1 MGMDDGAILQKSSGE
16 IMAVNPAAEVI
27 FGLSAAQLIERS
39 CTQGAQ
45 ALGFVHQDETPVA
58 WECQP
63 ATLAIQTGTPQRN
76 VLMGVHRPN
85 GTLLWLSVTAQALAL
100 EGEPGPSAV
109 VQTFRDITQHRL
121 TEQYEQFRSMAE
133 TSPDFI
139 VRYDR
144 EGRHRY
150 LNDRLLKQ
158 LGLASAQALIGK
170 RPSEV
175 WPDGRFAEL
184 EQAAARAVQSE
195 SQVDIEFVEPNVIG
209 APRYHQIYIVPERD
223 VNGRVVGSI
232 SFGREI
238 TAIRENE
245 RKLKHFI
252 DNLPGLAYTFWR
264 TPDGHGCFPYV
275 SPAIEEIYGLT
286 PQDVKDDM
294 MPIQRLA
301 HPDDQARILAAI
313 TEAGQTMTPFRI
325 ESRVCRPGLPER
337 WLDVRSAPDQQPDG
351 SVLWHGIMLDITE
364 RKQAER
370 ERQAN
375 AHSFECMDRVN
386 KAILGAADLDQLMT
400 RVLDIV
406 LAFFNCDRAFL
417 LYPCDPDAPQWQVL
431 MERTRPEYP
440 GALASGMGA
449 IPMDGHVAAIL
460 RTLLGAAGAVKF
472 GPDAPYA
479 MAPDL
484 SAQFGVQSMLSM
496 ALFPKLDKP
505 WQFGIQQCSHA
516 RSWSRNEEV
525 LLQKIGH
532 RLSDALTSWLM
543 QRSLQA
549 SERDF
554 RALAENLPDTLVRY
568 DSEGRRTYVNPA
580 MLREFS
586 VMAEQMIG
594 KTLQD
599 ANPTGMPLPQIYQRA
614 LAHTLATGER
624 SEFEMQM
631 PSPNENMRTGLCFI
645 MAERGAD
652 GRITGAISIGH
663 DITERKRNEAEL
675 ERHRHHLEKLV
686 EDRTLALSIAKETA
700 ETATRAK
707 SHFLAAASH
716 DLRQP
721 LQAIGL
727 FNQALAMTSLDER
740 QKAISNH
747 LAKSV
752 KSLSELL
759 NDLLDL
765 SRLDV
770 GIIEPHC
777 VLLQA
782 ADLLEVIEVEFDA
795 DCRKKNLRLKL
806 FGSQQNL
813 VLFSDGNLLLTLLRN
828 LVSNAVKYT
837 THGGILVGI
846 RHRGDRALIQ
856 VWDTG
861 VGIAPG
867 QMDSIFEEYFQV
879 GNPERDRTKG
889 VGLGLSI
896 VKRLCKLLG
905 IELRVRSREG
915 IGSVFELGVPLANA
929 SNGYVPVITTSSPR
943 EIVASN
949 SLLGKRLVIVED
961 DAPAAEAIS
970 LALEMA
976 GAQVTLFNTAEEA
989 LGCAQTMA
997 ADYYISDYRLPG
1009 MNGLQLLDAI
1019 QARSAQPI
1027 KAVLLT
1033 GNTSPDQVALKQCL
1047 RWKVLFKPV
1056 DFSGLLMAL
1065 GL

>member
-1 MGMDDGAILQKSSGE
+1 MVMDDGAILQNSSGE
-16 IMAVNPAAEVI
+16 ILAVNPAAEAI
-27 FGLSAAQLIERS
+27 FGLSAAQLIARS
-39 CTQGAQ
+39 CTQGVQ
-45 ALGFVHQDETPVA
+45 ALGFVNQDETLVA
-58 WECQP
+58 WESQP
-63 ATLAIQTGTPQRN
+63 TTIAFQTGTPQRN

-85 GTLLWLSVTAQALAL
+85 GTQLWLSVTAQVLIL
-100 EGEPGPSAV
+100 EGESEPSVV
-109 VQTFRDITQHRL
+109 VQTLRDVTGHRL
-121 TEQYEQFRSMAE
+121 AERDEPFRSLAE

-158 LGLASAQALIGK
+158 LGFASAQALIGK

-195 SQVDIEFVEPNVIG
+195 SQADIEFVEPNVTG
-209 APRYHQIYIVPERD
+209 APRYHQLYIVPERD
-223 VNGRVVGSI
+223 ENGHIVGTI
-232 SFGREI
+232 TYGREI

-252 DNLPGLAYTFWR
+252 ENLPGMAYTVR
-264 TPDGHGCFPYV
+264 HSPDGHIGFSYV
-275 SPAIEEIYGLT
+275 SAAIEEIYGLK

-301 HPDDQARILAAI
+301 HPEDQPRIQAAI
-313 TEAGQTMTPFRI
+313 VEAGRTMTPFRI

-337 WLDVRSAPDQQPDG
+337 WLDVRCAPGKQADG
-351 SVLWHGIMLDITE
+351 SVLWYGIMLDITE

-370 ERQAN
+370 ERQAS
-375 AHSFECMDRVN
+375 AHSLECMDRVN
-386 KAILGAADLDQLMT
+386 KAILGASDLDQMMT
-400 RVLDIV
+400 QVLDVV
-406 LAFFNCDRAFL
+406 LAFFNCDRVFL
-417 LYPCDPDAPQWQVL
+417 LYPCDPDALQWQVP

-440 GALASGMGA
+440 GALATALGG
-449 IPMDGHVAAIL
+449 IPMDKDAAQIM
-460 RTLLGAAGAVKF
+460 RVVLGASGAVAF
-472 GPDAPYA
+472 GPG
-479 MAPDL
+479 
-484 SAQFGVQSMLSM
+484 AQHPMPPGLTARFGFQSLLTM

-505 WQFGIQQCSHA
+505 WQFGIHQCSHA
-516 RSWSRNEEV
+516 RSWSRDEEV
-525 LLQKIGH
+525 LLQKIGW

-543 QRSLQA
+543 QRNLQT

-554 RALAENLPDTLVRY
+554 RTLAENMPDTLVRY
-568 DSEGRRTYVNPA
+568 DREGRRTYVNPA
-580 MLREFS
+580 MLRQFS
-586 VMAEQMIG
+586 IAAEQMIG
-594 KTLQD
+594 KTLQES
-599 ANPTGMPLPQIYQRA
+599 NPTGMPLPKVYQSA

-631 PSPNENMRTGLCFI
+631 TTSHENTSTGLCF
-645 MAERGAD
+645 MVAERGAD
-652 GRITGAISIGH
+652 GCITGAISIGH

-686 EDRTLALSIAKETA
+686 EERTLALSMAKEAA
-700 ETATRAK
+700 ESATRAK

-740 QKAISNH
+740 QKGICIS
-747 LAKSV
+747 LSKSV
-752 KSLSELL
+752 NSLSQLL

-795 DCRKKNLRLKL
+795 VCRKKNLRLKL
-806 FGSQQNL
+806 FGSQHDL
-813 VLFSDGNLLLTLLRN
+813 VLFTDGNLLLTLLRN

-837 THGGILVGI
+837 AHGGVLVGI

-861 VGIAPG
+861 VGIATG
-867 QMDSIFEEYFQV
+867 LMDSIFEEYFQV
-879 GNPERDRTKG
+879 DNPERDRAKG

-896 VKRLCKLLG
+896 VKRLCQLLD
-905 IELRVRSREG
+905 IELHVRSREG
-915 IGSVFELGVPLANA
+915 KGSVFELGMPLANA
-929 SNGYVPVITTSSPR
+929 SNGYVPVTAPSTSQENATS
-943 EIVASN
+943 IC
-949 SLLGKRLVIVED
+949 LLGKRLVIVED

-970 LALEMA
+970 LAFEMA

-989 LGCAQTMA
+989 LGCVQTMA

-1019 QARSAQPI
+1019 QAQSAQPI

-1033 GNTSPDQVALKQCL
+1033 GNISPDQVALKQCL

-1056 DFSGLLMAL
+1056 DFSGLLMAM